1 MFAEFAEQASTFP
14 HTHTHDA
21 TGDEAKDL
29 WTFLIIPGDEVA
41 AIQLKSLHFV
51 TLKFGREKRSR
62 AARSLMSTGQDEF

>member
-29 WTFLIIPGDEVA
+29 WTFLIITGDELA
-41 AIQLKSLHFV
+41 AIQLESFHFV
-51 TLKFGREKRSR
+51 TLNLAEKKRYR
-62 AARSLMSTGQDEF
+62 PARSLMSTGQYEF